1 MVSPALI
8 PKEAQHLFIFGFV
21 SFTLGDRSRNI
32 ATIYVKS
39 VLSTFCFSFMV
50 SGLTF
55 RSLIHLEF
63 IFVYGMRT
71 ELLFF
76 MLTLTLVKL
85 LMVHTRIFEWK

>member
-8 PKEAQHLFIFGFV
+8 PKEAQHFFIFGFV

-55 RSLIHLEF
+55 RSLIDFEF
-63 IFVYGMRT
+63 IFVYGLRKCSSFI
-71 ELLFF
+71 LLQVVDQFSQHHF
-76 MLTLTLVKL
+76 
-85 LMVHTRIFEWK
+85 